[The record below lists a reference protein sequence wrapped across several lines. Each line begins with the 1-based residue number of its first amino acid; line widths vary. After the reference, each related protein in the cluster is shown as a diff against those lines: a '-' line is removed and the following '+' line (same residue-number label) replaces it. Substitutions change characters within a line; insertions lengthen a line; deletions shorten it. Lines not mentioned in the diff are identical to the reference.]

1 MNVEQRLL
9 RLEKTFLAFASLV
22 TGQAEAAASTPE
34 EFTAFRIDMA
44 QSMEAIAADVIG
56 ASEESVVQ

>member
-22 TGQAEAAASTPE
+22 TGQAQAAASSPE
-34 EFTAFRIDMA
+34 ELQRFQVEMA
-44 QSMEAIAADVIG
+44 RDMEAISTDVI
-56 ASEESVVQ
+56 AESAKVV

>member
-22 TGQAEAAASTPE
+22 TGQAQAAAASPE
-34 EFTAFRIDMA
+34 ELQHFQLEMA
-44 QSMEAIAADVIG
+44 RDMEAISADVI
-56 ASEESVVQ
+56 AES